1 MWSPT
6 TPDDSLLVI
15 KEPAM
20 RKYIVPAFA
29 AITVN
34 VAAFVGLAI
43 ASSRVE
49 AVAVTVISTPAEP
62 VRSALTS

>member
-1 MWSPT
+1 
-6 TPDDSLLVI
+6 
-15 KEPAM
+15 M
-20 RKYIVPAFA
+20 RKYIAPAFA